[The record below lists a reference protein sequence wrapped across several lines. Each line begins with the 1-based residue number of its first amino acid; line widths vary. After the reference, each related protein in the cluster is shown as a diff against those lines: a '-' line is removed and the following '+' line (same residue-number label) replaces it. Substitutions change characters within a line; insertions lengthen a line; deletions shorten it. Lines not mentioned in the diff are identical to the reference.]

1 MKLRSLSAA
10 ALVAAV
16 ALLPGTGSAQTPPPQ
31 DVLSLSA
38 SASTEVTRDVMN
50 LVLSTSREG
59 AEAQAVQAEL
69 SKALQ
74 AALAEARKL
83 AKPGQVDVSTGNFSL
98 YPRYAQATQAAQKG
112 GKNSITGWQGTAE
125 LRIDG
130 RDVQAISSLVA
141 RIDTLSVARVGFSLS
156 REASEQVE
164 EQVAAEAIAR
174 FRAKAEA
181 YARQFGFKNISVRE
195 VQVNSNDQMPP
206 MMMKDMRAMS
216 ASAEALP
223 VEAGKATITATV
235 NGSVQMK

>member
-1 MKLRSLSAA
+1 MTLRTLGAA
-10 ALVAAV
+10 ALAV
-16 ALLPGTGSAQTPPPQ
+16 AMTLLPMSGWAQTPPPQ
-31 DVLSLSA
+31 DVLSLST
-38 SASTEVTRDVMN
+38 SASTELTRDVMN
-50 LVLSTSREG
+50 LVLSTTREG
-59 AEAQAVQAEL
+59 VDAQAVQAEL

-98 YPRYAQATQAAQKG
+98 YPRYAQNPAKG
-112 GKNSITGWQGTAE
+112 GKSSITGWQGTAE

-156 REASEQVE
+156 REAREQVE
-164 EQVAAEAIAR
+164 EQVAAEAISR
-174 FRAKAEA
+174 FRSKAEV

-195 VQVNSNDQMPP
+195 VQVNSNDQMQP
-206 MMMKDMRAMS
+206 MMMKDMRAMA

-223 VEAGKATITATV
+223 TEPGKATVTATV

>member
-1 MKLRSLSAA
+1 MTLRMLSMA
-10 ALVAAV
+10 ALVTAV
-16 ALLPGTGSAQTPPPQ
+16 GSMAGTSHAQTPAPQ

-50 LVLSTSREG
+50 LVLSTTREG
-59 AEAQAVQAEL
+59 SDAQAVQAEL

-83 AKPGQVDVSTGNFSL
+83 ARPGQVDVSTGNFSL
-98 YPRYAQATQAAQKG
+98 FPRYAQNPQRG
-112 GKNSITGWQGTAE
+112 GKAGITGWQGTAE
-125 LRIDG
+125 LHVDG
-130 RDVQAISSLVA
+130 RDAQAISQLVA

-156 REASEQVE
+156 REAREQVE
-164 EQVAAEAIAR
+164 EQVTAEAITR
-174 FRAKAEA
+174 FRGRAEA
-181 YARQFGFKNISVRE
+181 YARQFGFKSVSVRE

-206 MMMKDMRAMS
+206 MMMKDMRSMA

-223 VEAGKATITATV
+223 VEAGKATVTATV